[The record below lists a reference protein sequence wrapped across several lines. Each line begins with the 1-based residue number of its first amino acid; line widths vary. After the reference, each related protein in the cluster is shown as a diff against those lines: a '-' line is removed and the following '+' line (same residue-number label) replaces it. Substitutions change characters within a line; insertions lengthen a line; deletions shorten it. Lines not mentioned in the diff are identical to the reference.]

1 MQMEKVY
8 ELNNCR
14 LLVAFT
20 PKLVIIKEPKALKRY
35 LSKDIDTRSSV
46 LANLIKQ
53 DYLDLIGTELDIT
66 VDSMVIEIWGHVY
79 ASHLAKAIKNL
90 IQLQLTEDFA
100 DFIINRS
107 DVIDCGESE
116 IDSNRRF
123 WDILSNFKGL
133 VLSFL
138 PKRLK

>member
-14 LLVAFT
+14 LLVEFT
-20 PKLVIIKEPKALKRY
+20 AKLIIIKEPKALKRY
-35 LSKDIDTRSSV
+35 LSKDIDARSLV
-46 LANLIKQ
+46 LARLIKQ
-53 DYLDLIGTELDIT
+53 DYLDLMGSELDIT

-90 IQLQLTEDFA
+90 IQLQLIADFA
-100 DFIINRS
+100 NFIINRS
-107 DVIDCGESE
+107 DTIECGESE

-123 WDILSNFKGL
+123 WDILSNFKGA

>member
-1 MQMEKVY
+1 MEKVY

-14 LLVAFT
+14 LLVEFT
-20 PKLVIIKEPKALKRY
+20 AKLIIIKEPKALKRY
-35 LSKDIDTRSSV
+35 LSKDIDARSLV
-46 LANLIKQ
+46 LARLIKQ
-53 DYLDLIGTELDIT
+53 DYLDLMGSELDIT

-90 IQLQLTEDFA
+90 IQLQLIADFA
-100 DFIINRS
+100 NFIINRS
-107 DVIDCGESE
+107 DTIECGESE

-123 WDILSNFKGL
+123 WDILSNFKGA

>member
-1 MQMEKVY
+1 MEKVY

>member
-35 LSKDIDTRSSV
+35 LSKDIDRRSLV

>member
-1 MQMEKVY
+1 M
-8 ELNNCR
+8 
-14 LLVAFT
+14 
-20 PKLVIIKEPKALKRY
+20 
-35 LSKDIDTRSSV
+35 
-46 LANLIKQ
+46 
-53 DYLDLIGTELDIT
+53 GTELDIT

-90 IQLQLTEDFA
+90 IQLQLIADFA
-100 DFIINRS
+100 NFIINRS
-107 DVIDCGESE
+107 DTIECGESE

-123 WDILSNFKGL
+123 WDILSNFKGA

>member
-1 MQMEKVY
+1 MEKVY

-35 LSKDIDTRSSV
+35 LSKDIDRRSLV

>member
-8 ELNNCR
+8 ELNNCS

-20 PKLVIIKEPKALKRY
+20 KKLVIIKEPKALKRY
-35 LSKDIDTRSSV
+35 LSKDIDTRSII
-46 LANLIKQ
+46 LANVIKQ
-53 DYLDLIGTELDIT
+53 DYLTLMGTELDIT

-90 IQLQLTEDFA
+90 IQLQLIENFA
-100 DFIINRS
+100 DFIIDRS
-107 DVIDCGESE
+107 EMIDCGESE

-123 WDILSNFKGL
+123 WDILSNFKGI

>member
-1 MQMEKVY
+1 MEKVY

-14 LLVAFT
+14 LLVEFT
-20 PKLVIIKEPKALKRY
+20 AKLIIIKEPKALKRY
-35 LSKDIDTRSSV
+35 LSKDIDARSLV
-46 LANLIKQ
+46 LARLIKQ
-53 DYLDLIGTELDIT
+53 DYLDLMGSELDIT

-90 IQLQLTEDFA
+90 IQLQLIADFA
-100 DFIINRS
+100 NFIINRS
-107 DVIDCGESE
+107 DTIECGESE

-123 WDILSNFKGL
+123 WDILSNFKGA
-133 VLSFL
+133 VWSFL

>member
-14 LLVAFT
+14 LLVEFT
-20 PKLVIIKEPKALKRY
+20 AKLIIIKEPKALKRY
-35 LSKDIDTRSSV
+35 LSKDIDARSLV
-46 LANLIKQ
+46 LARLIKQ
-53 DYLDLIGTELDIT
+53 DYLDFMGTELDIT

-90 IQLQLTEDFA
+90 IQLQLIADFA
-100 DFIINRS
+100 NFIINRS
-107 DVIDCGESE
+107 DTIECGESE

-123 WDILSNFKGL
+123 WDILSNFKGV

>member
-1 MQMEKVY
+1 MEKVY

-14 LLVAFT
+14 LLVEFT
-20 PKLVIIKEPKALKRY
+20 AKLIIIKEPKALKRY
-35 LSKDIDTRSSV
+35 LSKDIDARSLV
-46 LANLIKQ
+46 LASLIKQ
-53 DYLDLIGTELDIT
+53 DYLDFMGTELDIT

-90 IQLQLTEDFA
+90 IQLQLIADFA
-100 DFIINRS
+100 NFIINRS
-107 DVIDCGESE
+107 DTIECGESE

-123 WDILSNFKGL
+123 WDILSNFKGA